1 MSQLSL
7 HGRPWVVFDPSVR
20 EHRNWYADFVRT
32 GTWGRC
38 PVRFVVPDDRG
49 NLVTMIQQNL
59 VKYYVQQE
67 FESAAAR
74 KKK

>member
-7 HGRPWVVFDPSVR
+7 HGRPWVVFRPDNK
-20 EHRNWYADFVRT
+20 EHRSWYAEFVRT

-59 VKYYVQQE
+59 VEYYVNQE
-67 FESAAAR
+67 FKAR
-74 KKK
+74 KKQ